1 MRSQFSVASESKQGQ
16 RLLFYFLVEVFQ
28 TFIEEKKQLYNVKPS
43 QHVFFGEQ
51 IKRGN
56 VSAYKI
62 KCFSVPWK
70 KLTRHIL
77 VREARYVSA
86 MLPSLLDPRL
96 RSSSPFHVL
105 ILVNCLLSLSFRAW
119 LFELSS
125 SENSDP
131 ACRNQ
136 IQTSLILAGSL
147 QVGYGNYFEAAG
159 FYKSRA

>member
-62 KCFSVPWK
+62 KCFSVP
-70 KLTRHIL
+70 
-77 VREARYVSA
+77 
-86 MLPSLLDPRL
+86 
-96 RSSSPFHVL
+96 
-105 ILVNCLLSLSFRAW
+105 
-119 LFELSS
+119 
-125 SENSDP
+125 
-131 ACRNQ
+131 
-136 IQTSLILAGSL
+136 
-147 QVGYGNYFEAAG
+147 
-159 FYKSRA
+159 